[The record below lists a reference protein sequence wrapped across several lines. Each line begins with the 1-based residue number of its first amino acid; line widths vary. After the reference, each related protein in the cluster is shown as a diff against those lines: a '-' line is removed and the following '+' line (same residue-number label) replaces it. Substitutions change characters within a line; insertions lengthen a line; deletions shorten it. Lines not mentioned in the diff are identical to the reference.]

1 MGPKQRGYASVG
13 ERDAVIDVWR
23 QTLAD
28 SFSLSLSRPRPPTL
42 SLPSSLLFDLHS
54 NTALALALAR
64 DGEKQKKGNDR
75 VAASRRKKQTP
86 SPSSMLPDPTH
97 LRDLVLAAASD
108 ANTLSHRESVDKAS
122 LRIAREACCSKGKK
136 RTRETAAAAAA
147 AAAATEAVAEVDRRR
162 KGHRRQDIEARAR
175 AAVGSI
181 PGVAPAVPSSD
192 DDYEEEESDGE
203 DTATLVASV
212 QLAVKQFLV
221 GAAREK
227 RRGRATALPVVGL
240 KEKEEEQEVAAAS
253 AASSSYLAAS
263 DDDCLLFSAADELR
277 MPFFASA
284 AAGGEESGRRRRKA
298 AALEGRGERASAVAP
313 AALALAEALRLSLTG
328 GHPPSTIEYNGCP
341 KRTAFDL

>member
-42 SLPSSLLFDLHS
+42 SLPSSLLFELHS

-108 ANTLSHRESVDKAS
+108 ANTLSHRESIDKAS

-136 RTRETAAAAAA
+136 RTRETAAEAA
-147 AAAATEAVAEVDRRR
+147 EAVAEVDRRR

-263 DDDCLLFSAADELR
+263 DDDCLLFSAAEELR

-284 AAGGEESGRRRRKA
+284 AAGAEESGRRRRKA

-313 AALALAEALRLSLTG
+313 AVLALAEALRLSLAG

>member
-64 DGEKQKKGNDR
+64 DGEKQKKGNGR

-108 ANTLSHRESVDKAS
+108 ANTLSHRESIDKAS

-136 RTRETAAAAAA
+136 RTRETAAEAA
-147 AAAATEAVAEVDRRR
+147 EAVAEVDRRR

-263 DDDCLLFSAADELR
+263 DDDCLLFSAAEELR

-284 AAGGEESGRRRRKA
+284 AAGAEESGRRRRKA

-313 AALALAEALRLSLTG
+313 AALALAEALRLSLAG

>member
-64 DGEKQKKGNDR
+64 DGEKQKKGNGR

-108 ANTLSHRESVDKAS
+108 ANTLSHRESIDKAS

-136 RTRETAAAAAA
+136 RTRETAAEAA
-147 AAAATEAVAEVDRRR
+147 EAVAEVDRRR

-263 DDDCLLFSAADELR
+263 DDDCLLFSAAEELR

-313 AALALAEALRLSLTG
+313 AALALAEALRLSLAG

>member
-108 ANTLSHRESVDKAS
+108 ANTLSHRESIDKAS

-136 RTRETAAAAAA
+136 RTRETAAEAA
-147 AAAATEAVAEVDRRR
+147 EAVAEVDRRR

-192 DDYEEEESDGE
+192 DDYGEEESDGE

-263 DDDCLLFSAADELR
+263 DDDCLLFSAAEELR

-284 AAGGEESGRRRRKA
+284 AAGAEESGRRRRKA

-313 AALALAEALRLSLTG
+313 AALALAEALRLSLAG

>member
-108 ANTLSHRESVDKAS
+108 ANTLSHRESIDKAS

-136 RTRETAAAAAA
+136 RTRETAAEAA
-147 AAAATEAVAEVDRRR
+147 EAVAEVDRRR

-175 AAVGSI
+175 AAVGSM

-227 RRGRATALPVVGL
+227 RLGRATALPVVGL

-313 AALALAEALRLSLTG
+313 AALALAEALRLSLAG

>member
-1 MGPKQRGYASVG
+1 
-13 ERDAVIDVWR
+13 
-23 QTLAD
+23 
-28 SFSLSLSRPRPPTL
+28 
-42 SLPSSLLFDLHS
+42 
-54 NTALALALAR
+54 
-64 DGEKQKKGNDR
+64 
-75 VAASRRKKQTP
+75 
-86 SPSSMLPDPTH
+86 
-97 LRDLVLAAASD
+97 
-108 ANTLSHRESVDKAS
+108 
-122 LRIAREACCSKGKK
+122 
-136 RTRETAAAAAA
+136 
-147 AAAATEAVAEVDRRR
+147 VAEVDRRR

-227 RRGRATALPVVGL
+227 RRGRATVLPVVGL

-263 DDDCLLFSAADELR
+263 DDDCLLFSAAEELR

-284 AAGGEESGRRRRKA
+284 AAGAEESGRRRRKA

-313 AALALAEALRLSLTG
+313 AALALAEALRLSLAG

>member
-64 DGEKQKKGNDR
+64 DGEKQKKGNGR

-108 ANTLSHRESVDKAS
+108 ANTLSHRESIDKAS

-136 RTRETAAAAAA
+136 RTRETAAEAA
-147 AAAATEAVAEVDRRR
+147 EAVAEVDRRR

-263 DDDCLLFSAADELR
+263 DDDCLLFSAAEELR

>member
-1 MGPKQRGYASVG
+1 
-13 ERDAVIDVWR
+13 
-23 QTLAD
+23 
-28 SFSLSLSRPRPPTL
+28 
-42 SLPSSLLFDLHS
+42 
-54 NTALALALAR
+54 
-64 DGEKQKKGNDR
+64 
-75 VAASRRKKQTP
+75 
-86 SPSSMLPDPTH
+86 MLPDPTH

-108 ANTLSHRESVDKAS
+108 ANTLSHRESIDKAS

-136 RTRETAAAAAA
+136 RTRETAAEAA
-147 AAAATEAVAEVDRRR
+147 EAVAEVDRRR

-192 DDYEEEESDGE
+192 DDYGEEESDGE

-263 DDDCLLFSAADELR
+263 DDDCLLFSAAEELR

-313 AALALAEALRLSLTG
+313 AALALAEALRLSLAG

>member
-136 RTRETAAAAAA
+136 RTRETAAEAA
-147 AAAATEAVAEVDRRR
+147 EAVAEVDRRR

-263 DDDCLLFSAADELR
+263 DDDCLLFSAAEELR

>member
-1 MGPKQRGYASVG
+1 
-13 ERDAVIDVWR
+13 
-23 QTLAD
+23 
-28 SFSLSLSRPRPPTL
+28 
-42 SLPSSLLFDLHS
+42 
-54 NTALALALAR
+54 
-64 DGEKQKKGNDR
+64 
-75 VAASRRKKQTP
+75 
-86 SPSSMLPDPTH
+86 MLPDPTH

-108 ANTLSHRESVDKAS
+108 ANTLSHRESIDKAS

-136 RTRETAAAAAA
+136 RTRETAAEAA
-147 AAAATEAVAEVDRRR
+147 EAVAEVDRRR

-227 RRGRATALPVVGL
+227 RLGRATALPVVGL

-263 DDDCLLFSAADELR
+263 DDDCLLFSAAEELR

-284 AAGGEESGRRRRKA
+284 AAGAEESGRRRRKA

>member
-13 ERDAVIDVWR
+13 ERVAVIDVWR

-64 DGEKQKKGNDR
+64 DGEKQKKGNGR

-108 ANTLSHRESVDKAS
+108 ANTLSHRESIDKAS

-136 RTRETAAAAAA
+136 RTRETAAEAA
-147 AAAATEAVAEVDRRR
+147 EAVAEVDRRR

-263 DDDCLLFSAADELR
+263 DDDCLLFSAAEELR

-284 AAGGEESGRRRRKA
+284 AAGAEESGRRRRKA

-313 AALALAEALRLSLTG
+313 AALALAEALRLSLAG

>member
-64 DGEKQKKGNDR
+64 DGEKQKKGNGR

-108 ANTLSHRESVDKAS
+108 ANTLSHRESIDKAS

-136 RTRETAAAAAA
+136 RTRETAAEAA
-147 AAAATEAVAEVDRRR
+147 EAVAEVDRRR

-212 QLAVKQFLV
+212 QLAVKQFLF

-263 DDDCLLFSAADELR
+263 DDDCLLFSAAEELR

-284 AAGGEESGRRRRKA
+284 AAGAEESGRRRRKA

-313 AALALAEALRLSLTG
+313 AALALAEALRLSLAG